1 MGKRLQSPDK
11 HSVLIKGRSTSL
23 TIEPDF
29 WEQFR
34 LIVMEHGITVG
45 ALLTEIERTMRLLPY
60 QGPGRHRV
68 RTLSAAVRVFV
79 LQEVLARADNP
90 IEHATGRTCRTAPPQ
105 LGAQRLRQLR
115 AEQVAQQLGKPLGII
130 VPRLLPQQD
139 GIDPAHPF
147 KQLGMPLPIS
157 ARRLPLPLVSAAGAH
172 RR

>member
-34 LIVMEHGITVG
+34 LIVMEHGVTVG
-45 ALLTEIERTMRLLPY
+45 ALLTEIERTTRLLPY

-79 LQEVLARADNP
+79 L
-90 IEHATGRTCRTAPPQ
+90 RTRSTA
-105 LGAQRLRQLR
+105 LDGALL
-115 AEQVAQQLGKPLGII
+115 AQQ
-130 VPRLLPQQD
+130 
-139 GIDPAHPF
+139 
-147 KQLGMPLPIS
+147 PIHS
-157 ARRLPLPLVSAAGAH
+157 WRHSGCFFR
-172 RR
+172 

>member
-34 LIVMEHGITVG
+34 LIVMEHGVTVG

-79 LQEVLARADNP
+79 L
-90 IEHATGRTCRTAPPQ
+90 RTVMSQ
-105 LGAQRLRQLR
+105 LSSQR
-115 AEQVAQQLGKPLGII
+115 
-130 VPRLLPQQD
+130 D
-139 GIDPAHPF
+139 
-147 KQLGMPLPIS
+147 
-157 ARRLPLPLVSAAGAH
+157 ARRHIPHGERDPTPGATPDASSDKPGVSAVQRYSRSPWSLPPGTHSKPRQDDAH
-172 RR
+172 APER

>member
-11 HSVLIKGRSTSL
+11 HSVLIEGRSTSL

-34 LIVMEHGITVG
+34 LIVMEHGVTVG

-79 LQEVLARADNP
+79 LRTVMSQLSSPPSRARSHN
-90 IEHATGRTCRTAPPQ
+90 RSR
-105 LGAQRLRQLR
+105 
-115 AEQVAQQLGKPLGII
+115 
-130 VPRLLPQQD
+130 
-139 GIDPAHPF
+139 
-147 KQLGMPLPIS
+147 
-157 ARRLPLPLVSAAGAH
+157 RRLDAWPRCSVGRP
-172 RR
+172 